1 MTASA
6 GGEIDIPALG
16 QIEFASAAAP
26 ARFDLLLDETGSY
39 AVRRDGGDEIATIV
53 VSEPD
58 AAAKQR
64 PAAGKSGSGS

>member
-1 MTASA
+1 MTTST
-6 GGEIDIPALG
+6 GGEIEIPALG

-53 VSEPD
+53 VSAPG
-58 AAAKQR
+58 AVARRQS
-64 PAAGKSGSGS
+64 AAGKSGSGS